1 VIDADKER
9 LMEAP
14 SYQAGEEPF
23 TRPEYGQQVRDYWST
38 DPT

>member
-1 VIDADKER
+1 MIDADKER